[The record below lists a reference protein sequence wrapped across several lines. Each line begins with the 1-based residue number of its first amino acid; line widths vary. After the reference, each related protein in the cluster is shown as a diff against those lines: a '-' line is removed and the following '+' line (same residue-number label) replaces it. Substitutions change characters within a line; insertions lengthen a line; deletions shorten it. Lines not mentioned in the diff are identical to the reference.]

1 MDEAREGRAA
11 AGARSDA
18 GRSAWGHGEAV
29 HPRPRGRERDH
40 RAVGDERER
49 DEPEGGERATVH
61 NKGYMNTPPGA
72 SVLTAWSAPTIKS
85 PTTSGAS
92 HQRRGSDA

>member
-1 MDEAREGRAA
+1 
-11 AGARSDA
+11 
-18 GRSAWGHGEAV
+18 
-29 HPRPRGRERDH
+29 
-40 RAVGDERER
+40 
-49 DEPEGGERATVH
+49 
-61 NKGYMNTPPGA
+61 MNTPPGA